1 MSGKI
6 NLGEFSPEKLKD
18 ARQEAHK
25 KAGQERAVK
34 RESNLEKQMAEY
46 LEPFTELKDG
56 FEELRQKYAEVP
68 SQQEIERLAESILE
82 VAEKDE
88 KEKSAIETV
97 AEAFNKKNLYRF
109 MRESAGL
116 QRILDKSENDLQQ
129 MIIKARGSQDL
140 MESANLWDKVDQW
153 QEFNSSISRILNEEL
168 SNKNP
173 ESFMAHNLL
182 ILRDYKGQL
191 KTGIIETPEVKKIK
205 DEAVGK
211 LGRHGLIALTGETG
225 TGKTKLAL
233 KIAKELT
240 GDYEFVLGHAM
251 MTKEELLAYLGI
263 QAQTIKPEDVPQL
276 IEEAKNRYE
285 NLNPDAELAQKRVA
299 FSQIEQVLKG
309 QAEQRPL
316 ETKVVLGP
324 LLKAAREGKIVIID
338 EFNYIDPGLLA
349 ASNALVEAKPGDKI
363 SIMGEEVEVKPG
375 FGIIL
380 TGNISKSDVKR
391 YTARKD
397 LDPAFINRL
406 NSGLIEYP
414 TLPQEFD
421 LVRTES
427 IIDQKE
433 LKDGQEPS
441 KRDLFSI
448 GLTHLVD
455 MKGNLQAAPDS
466 LDQLWKL
473 SQEFSILQKL
483 YSGEELRDIGTSAGT
498 HFNLQKYHA
507 SMRTYGDI
515 TQQWKKDAFKYP
527 LDWYLYDSLIRPCSI
542 VAPSESAQ
550 MFYLLKNHGQFF
562 QDAKWQ
568 DLQVDS
574 RNWKL
579 TGMEKIRGMD
589 KKDFRQ
595 EVDLEYFSPQ
605 ELSESMAGVKMPE
618 PEIVTV
624 QEEKAEDQK
633 EKMEIYMEQE
643 RQIEEAEK
651 FLADW
656 EETIELFCQ
665 DEAAIMG
672 NKISN
677 KNYVIDV

>member
-1 MSGKI
+1 MPEKI
-6 NLGEFSPEKLKD
+6 NLGEFSPEQLKD
-18 ARQEAHK
+18 ARQEAHQE
-25 KAGQERAVK
+25 ASQERAGK
-34 RESNLEKQMAEY
+34 REANLENQMKEHI
-46 LEPFTELKDG
+46 EPLAQLKNNFT
-56 FEELRQKYAEVP
+56 ELRQKYADAP
-68 SQQEIERLAESILE
+68 SQQKIEKLAEAILE
-82 VAEKDE
+82 VAEKE
-88 KEKSAIETV
+88 KKEKPAIQAV

-109 MRESAGL
+109 MREQTGL
-116 QRILDKSENDLQQ
+116 HKILSESEKDLQQ
-129 MIIKARGSQDL
+129 MIIKARENQDL
-140 MESANLWDKVDQW
+140 TESTNLWDKVDEW
-153 QEFNSSISRILNEEL
+153 QDFNHSISEILNNEL
-168 SNKNP
+168 PNQNP
-173 ESFMAHNLL
+173 ESFMAYNLL
-182 ILRDYKGQL
+182 TLRDYKEQL
-191 KTGIIETPEVKKIK
+191 KTGIVETPEVKKTK

-211 LGRHGLIALTGETG
+211 LVRHGLIALTGETG

-263 QAQTIKPEDVPQL
+263 SPQTVKPEDVPQL
-276 IEEAKNRYE
+276 IDDAKQRYE
-285 NLNPDAELAQKRVA
+285 SMNADEDSDQKKVALAH
-299 FSQIEQVLKG
+299 IEEVLKG
-309 QAEQRPL
+309 QAEQKPL
-316 ETKVVLGP
+316 ETKIVLGP

-349 ASNALVEAKPGDKI
+349 ASNALIEAKPGDKI

-375 FGIIL
+375 FGVIF
-380 TGNISKSDVKR
+380 TGNISKTDVKR
-391 YTARKD
+391 YGAGRKD

-414 TLPQEFD
+414 TLPQEYD
-421 LVRTES
+421 LVRTQA

-433 LKDGQEPS
+433 LKDGQEPA

-448 GLTHLVD
+448 GLAHLVD
-455 MKGNLQAAPDS
+455 TKGNLQAGPDS

-483 YSGEELRDIGTSAGT
+483 YSGEDLRGIESDAGT

-527 LDWYLYDSLIRPCSI
+527 LEWYLYDSLIRPCSI

-550 MFYLLKNHGQFF
+550 MFYLLKTHGQFF

-568 DLQVDS
+568 DLQVDA

-579 TGMEKIRGMD
+579 TGMEKIRGMA

-595 EVDLEYFSPQ
+595 DVDLEYFSPQ
-605 ELSESMAGVKMPE
+605 ELSESMAGVRMPE
-618 PEIVTV
+618 VEITTR
-624 QEEKAEDQK
+624 QEKKAEDQK
-633 EKMEIYMEQE
+633 EKMEIYMELE
-643 RQIEEAEK
+643 KQIADAEK
-651 FLADW
+651 FLAEW
-656 EETIELFCQ
+656 EDTIELFCQ
-665 DEAAIMG
+665 DEAAIT
-672 NKISN
+672 
-677 KNYVIDV
+677 